1 MSDESKQYKHIGKDF
16 TPPDIVGKVT
26 GKARYA
32 EDFRADGMVFA
43 RLYTSPMAHG
53 RVTNIDTSAIDNMPG
68 VIGVLT
74 ADDVPAVE
82 APNAAIL
89 TNTPVYVGD
98 PILAIAAEDE
108 TTAENA
114 LALIKVDIEPMPFAV
129 DPLDSLVEGGPNAR
143 EEGNVYVRSR
153 EGSGFRTIKWTPEQ
167 IAEFREGREP
177 TGEHANEWEYG
188 DVDQGFAEA
197 AVVIEEPFVTVGY
210 AHQSMEPRTAMAYW
224 ENGKCYVYG
233 SAQSQSFWMPG
244 LARLLEVEMKDVVL
258 VSENTGGGFGS
269 KIGAYPMAALPGWF
283 SKKIGRPVQLRI
295 TREQEYYVGSARV
308 GFQGWMKV
316 GFAADGR
323 MTAAD
328 MFIVEDIGPNAT
340 GGDGSSAAGAVS
352 LVYDPIAMRFR
363 GLPVL
368 TNTTPR
374 GAQRGPGQNQI
385 AAVMAPVMDKAAA
398 ELGIDRVE
406 IRKINAANN
415 ATTVYEDQ
423 GPLTS
428 AYMKEAIEMGADMF
442 DWERRKN
449 KPAKNG
455 SKVRGIGIGQG
466 YHSAG
471 ANGFD
476 GLVRITPDG
485 KVHLHSG
492 VGNLGTYSYAS
503 TVRSAAEVL
512 KCDWEDCVIHRGTT
526 EANLPWS
533 SYQAG
538 SNTSFTHQRAN
549 YVAAMDA
556 VDKMK
561 RIAALTLGG
570 NADDYDIDGKRV
582 FHVNDNARSITYAQ
596 AAAEAVK
603 LGGAYDGHEMPE
615 DIHEITQRSVQNL
628 AGTGLVGVAKDTLK
642 KEGVVPGLAVA
653 FCEIELDLET
663 GKYQILDYVG
673 IAECGKIVHP
683 QGLAAQ
689 MCGGAVWGMGM
700 ANLERHVYDPHNG
713 LPANI
718 GMYQCKVPTYLD
730 TPPHIRTAAVD
741 IPDPQ
746 SPFGARGI
754 GEPAMGCSV
763 AALTS
768 AIADALDGHIF
779 HRTPVSADMIVNHV
793 AGREQSFESLQT
805 NNF

>member
-1 MSDESKQYKHIGKDF
+1 MSDYKHIGKDF
-16 TPPDIVGKVT
+16 TPPDIKGKVT
-26 GKARYA
+26 GKAKYA
-32 EDFRADGMVFA
+32 EDFRAEGMVYA

-53 RVTNIDTSAIDNMPG
+53 RVTNIDTSAAENMPG

-74 ADDVPAVE
+74 ADDVPVME

-98 PILAIAAEDE
+98 PILAVAAEDE

-114 LALIKVDIEPMPFAV
+114 LAAIKVTIEPLPFAV
-129 DPLDSLVEGGPNAR
+129 DPLDSLIENGPDAR

-153 EGSGFRTIKWTPEQ
+153 EGSGFRNIKWTPEQ
-167 IAEFREGREP
+167 IAEFRAGKEP
-177 TGEHANEWEYG
+177 TGEHANEWSYG
-188 DVDQGFAEA
+188 DVDKGFAEA
-197 AVVIEEPFVTVGY
+197 SVIIEEPFVTTGY
-210 AHQSMEPRTAMAYW
+210 AHMSMEPRTAMAYW
-224 ENGKCYVYG
+224 QNGTCYVYG

-258 VSENTGGGFGS
+258 VSEHTGGGFGS

-308 GFQGWMKV
+308 GFQGWMKI

-328 MFIVEDIGPNAT
+328 MFIIEDIGPNAT

-352 LVYDPIAMRFR
+352 LVYDPLSMRFR

-385 AAVMAPVMDKAAA
+385 AAVMAPIMDKAAKQ
-398 ELGIDRVE
+398 LNMDRVE
-406 IRKINAANN
+406 LRKVNAANN
-415 ATTVYEDQ
+415 ATTVYADQ
-423 GPLTS
+423 HSITS
-428 AYMKEAIEMGADMF
+428 AYMKEALEMGAEMF
-442 DWERRKN
+442 DWAAKKN
-449 KPAKNG
+449 KPRKNG
-455 SKVRGIGIGQG
+455 SKIRGLGVGQG

-471 ANGFD
+471 DKGYD

-485 KVHLHSG
+485 KIHLHSG

-503 TVRSAAEVL
+503 TTRAAAEVL
-512 KCDWEDCVIHRGTT
+512 KCNWEDCVIHHGST

-556 VDKMK
+556 VDKLK
-561 RIAALTLGG
+561 QVAAATLGG
-570 NADDYDIDGKRV
+570 SADDYDIDGQRV
-582 FHVNDNARSITYAQ
+582 FLASNAASGMSYAE
-596 AAAEAVK
+596 AAAKAVQ
-603 LGGAYDGHEMPE
+603 LGGALSGETYPD
-615 DIHEITQRSVQNL
+615 DIHEITVRAVQNI
-628 AGTGLVGVAKDTLK
+628 AGTGLIGVAKDKLHQ
-642 KEGVVPGLAVA
+642 EGTIPGLAVA
-653 FCEIELDLET
+653 FAEIELDLET
-663 GKYQILDYVG
+663 GKYEILDYVG
-673 IAECGKIVHP
+673 IAECGKVVHP

-689 MCGGAVWGMGM
+689 MRGGAVWGMGM
-700 ANLERHVYDPHNG
+700 AGLERHVYDPQNG
-713 LPANI
+713 LPANV
-718 GMYQCKVPTYLD
+718 GYHQCRIPSYLD
-730 TPPHIRTAAVD
+730 TPSEIKTGAVD

-768 AIADALDGHIF
+768 AIADALDGHVF
-779 HRTPVSADMIVNHV
+779 GRTPVSPDMILNYV
-793 AGREQSFESLQT
+793 AGRDQSFKPLQT

>member
-1 MSDESKQYKHIGKDF
+1 MSDYKHIGKDF
-16 TPPDIVGKVT
+16 TPPDVVGKVT

-32 EDFRADGMVFA
+32 EDFRADGMVYA
-43 RLYTSPMAHG
+43 RVYTSPMAHG
-53 RVTNIDTSAIDNMPG
+53 RVVNIDTSALDDMPG
-68 VIGVLT
+68 IIGIIT

-82 APNAAIL
+82 APGAAML
-89 TNTPVYVGD
+89 TNLPVYIGD
-98 PILAIAAEDE
+98 PILAVAAEDE

-114 LALIKVDIEPMPFAV
+114 LAAIRVDIEPLPFAV
-129 DPLDSLVEGGPNAR
+129 DPLDSLVEGGPDAR

-153 EGSGFRTIKWTPEQ
+153 EGSGFRRIKWTPEQ
-167 IAEFREGREP
+167 IDEFRAGREP
-177 TGEHANEWEYG
+177 TGEHAAEWEYG
-188 DVDQGFAEA
+188 DVEQGFAA
-197 AVVIEEPFVTVGY
+197 AEVIYEEPFVTVGY
-210 AHQSMEPRTAMAYW
+210 AHMSMEPRTAMAYW
-224 ENGKCYVYG
+224 ENGKCHLYA
-233 SAQSQSFWMPG
+233 SSQSQSFWMPG
-244 LARLLEVEMKDVVL
+244 LARLLEIDMADIVL
-258 VSENTGGGFGS
+258 ISENTGGGFGS
-269 KIGAYPMAALPGWF
+269 KIGAYPMAALPAWF

-308 GFQGWMKV
+308 GFQGWMKI
-316 GFAADGR
+316 GFAANGR
-323 MTAAD
+323 VTAAD
-328 MFIVEDIGPNAT
+328 MYIVEDIGPNAT

-352 LVYDPIAMRFR
+352 LVYDPEAMRFR

-385 AAVMAPVMDKAAA
+385 AAVMAPIMDRAARD
-398 ELGIDRVE
+398 LGIDRVE
-406 IRKINAANN
+406 IRRINAANN

-423 GPLTS
+423 EPVTS
-428 AYMKEAIEMGADMF
+428 AYMKEALDMGAEMF
-442 DWERRKN
+442 DWERRKQ

-471 ANGFD
+471 ANGYD

-485 KVHLHSG
+485 KIHLHSG

-512 KCDWEDCVIHRGTT
+512 KCDWEDCVIHHGTT
-526 EANLPWS
+526 EAHLPWS

-549 YVAAMDA
+549 YVAALDA
-556 VDKMK
+556 VDKLK
-561 RIAALTLGG
+561 QVAARMLGG
-570 NADDYDIDGKRV
+570 SPDDFDIDGKRV
-582 FHVNDNARSITYAQ
+582 FAVANPSRGMSYAD
-596 AAAEAVK
+596 AAAHAIS
-603 LGGAYDGHEMPE
+603 LGGTFSGQEVPE
-615 DIHEITQRSVQNL
+615 DIHEVTRRSVENL
-628 AGTGLVGVAKDTLK
+628 AGSGLVGVAKDNLR

-653 FCEIELDLET
+653 FAEIELDLET

-673 IAECGKIVHP
+673 IAECGTVVHP

-689 MCGGAVWGMGM
+689 MKGGAVWGMGM
-700 ANLERHVYDPHNG
+700 AGLERHVYDPQNG
-713 LPANI
+713 LPA
-718 GMYQCKVPTYLD
+718 GVGYYQCRIPTYLD
-730 TPPHIRTAAVD
+730 TPSEIRTGAVD
-741 IPDPQ
+741 LPDPQ

-763 AALTS
+763 AAITS
-768 AIADALDGHIF
+768 AIADALDGHVF
-779 HRTPVSADMIVNHV
+779 NRTPVSADMIVNHV
-793 AGREQSFESLQT
+793 AGREQSFVALQT